1 MIRELYILF
10 FINLL
15 YSTSYSQTYLDNTPS
30 RYFNIFLQ
38 SKYDNDYIIKANK
51 IKRITYFQSNS
62 NSGLKRDTTQVRE
75 YNNEGQYIK
84 LINYNN
90 NQKSTQYI
98 YTRENNVEK
107 SIGHKYYNNS
117 DKIYGRYS
125 EEILTEYKGGKMI
138 YQIVKYIDGKDIDYK
153 EYKYFYDTSKLI
165 KRENIYKNFVETS
178 LNYTYNL
185 QGKLINYNMVRF
197 EKSHNNEIK
206 QTISQDID
214 YSYDRQNNLIKVL
227 SKHHSPYFAD
237 NEYHYTYDQ
246 DDKIINERY
255 NISLS
260 KLNDERK
267 AGTINYLYKN
277 DRMLDKIFEK
287 SVDNDTL
294 EALFSY
300 NENQN
305 ISTIVCTFISDGIG
319 KFILFN
325 PLSKNGVLKYDYFYD
340 TKNNVSKMIITENN
354 YIRNI
359 YETEIEYY

>member
-15 YSTSYSQTYLDNTPS
+15 YSTSYSQTFLDNTPS

-38 SKYDNDYIIKANK
+38 SKYENDSTIKANK

-75 YNNEGQYIK
+75 YNTEGQYIK

-98 YTRENNVEK
+98 FTRNDNTEK
-107 SIGHKYYNNS
+107 RIYKKYYNNS
-117 DKIYGRYS
+117 DKIFDGYS
-125 EEILTEYKGGKMI
+125 EETFTKFKDEK
-138 YQIVKYIDGKDIDYK
+138 IVYRLVKHIDGNDKDSM
-153 EYKYFYDTSKLI
+153 EYKYYYNGLKLT
-165 KRENIYKNFVETS
+165 KRENIHRNFTQVVF
-178 LNYTYNL
+178 NYTYNNEE
-185 QGKLINYNMVRF
+185 KLINYNMFRF

-206 QTISQDID
+206 QTISQDVD

-227 SKHHSPYFAD
+227 SKHHSTYFAD
-237 NEYHYTYDQ
+237 NEYYYTYDQ
-246 DDKIINERY
+246 DNKIINERY

-277 DRMLDKIFEK
+277 DRMLDKIIEK
-287 SVDNDTL
+287 SVDNDIL

-300 NENQN
+300 NKNDN
-305 ISTIVCTFISDGIG
+305 ISTIVCTFISDDSG

-325 PLSKNGVLKYDYFYD
+325 PSSKKGILKYDYFYD

-354 YIRNI
+354 SIRNI